1 MYLLGDNKEEG
12 QVLIFRENISNQQ
25 YVGMSLQDIL
35 CFGTVYANRRVD
47 TLLCTYVKTEAFV
60 VCVKL

>member
-12 QVLIFRENISNQQ
+12 QVLIFRENVTSQQ
-25 YVGMSLQDIL
+25 YVGMSLQDIP

-47 TLLCTYVKTEAFV
+47 QT
-60 VCVKL
+60 